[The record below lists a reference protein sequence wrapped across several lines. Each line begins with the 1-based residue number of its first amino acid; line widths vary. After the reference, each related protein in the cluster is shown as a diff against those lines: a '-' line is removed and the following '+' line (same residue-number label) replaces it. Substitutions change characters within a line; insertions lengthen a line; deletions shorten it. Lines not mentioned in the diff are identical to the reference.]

1 MKRSL
6 VTAAA
11 ALAASLIVASA
22 QAETATLAQSG
33 IWEAFSGT
41 TEGGRPVCGISAE
54 PGGRYFGLKLFSGN
68 DTFTIQMG
76 TSEWQ
81 LKDDTEVELTMH
93 YDANTAWRA
102 TGTVMHFSDGDAGLE
117 FRIKREEL
125 ERFQQEFRTSR
136 QLQVKF
142 QDGLPE
148 WQLSLDGAGELDGAF
163 QTCIKNL
170 Q

>member
-6 VTAAA
+6 VVAAA
-11 ALAASLIVASA
+11 ALAASLLVAPA

-33 IWEAFSGT
+33 IWEAFGGS
-41 TEGGRPVCGISAE
+41 TESGRPVCGISAE
-54 PGGRYFGLKLFSGN
+54 PGGRYFGLKLFAGN

-81 LKDDTEVELTMH
+81 LKDDAEVELTML
-93 YDANTAWRA
+93 YDANPGWRA
-102 TGTVMHFSDGDAGLE
+102 TGTVIHFSDGDAGLE

-125 ERFQQEFRTSR
+125 ERFQREFRTSR
-136 QLQVKF
+136 QLQIQF
-142 QDGLPE
+142 TDGLPD
-148 WQLSLDGAGELDGAF
+148 WNLSLDGAGELDGAF
-163 QTCIKNL
+163 QTCIKTL